1 MKRTLFALAALLLA
15 SPILQ
20 ACSAAQANQQ
30 TFVTHNCGRE
40 WKQIDAGEVIPTLV
54 GMCAYKVTIP
64 AYPMPG
70 ETAFKTSFAD
80 KVRVNV
86 DIAYEYEIIDGRTFL
101 SEAKYIGRM
110 NSDADD
116 AANSSKAYESAEN
129 TVIDKRLREAVG
141 NLVVGQDI
149 VAFDQGAFEDQLLV
163 EANKMLAN
171 RGVRLNF
178 IAFVPTPDTQT
189 RQAIDVATAAKIY
202 EANGLGSA
210 GVQIMAA
217 RAGAPQ
223 ITTNVDARKPPAE
236 E

>member
-15 SPILQ
+15 SPVLQ
-20 ACSAAQANQQ
+20 ACTMAQANQQ
-30 TFVTHNCGRE
+30 TYVTHNCGRE
-40 WKQIDAGEVIPTLV
+40 WKQIEAGETVPTLI

-70 ETAFKTSFAD
+70 ETSFKTSFAN

-86 DIAYEYEIIDGRTFL
+86 DIAYEYEITDGRTFL
-101 SEAKYIGRM
+101 REAKYIGRM

-116 AANSSKAYESAEN
+116 EANSSKAYESAEN
-129 TVIDKRLREAVG
+129 TVIDKRLREVVG
-141 NLVVGQDI
+141 NLVNEQDI
-149 VAFDQGAFEDQLLV
+149 VAFDQGAFEDQLLAD
-163 EANKMLAN
+163 ANKMLAN

-178 IAFVPTPDTQT
+178 IAFVPTPDVQT

-202 EANGLGSA
+202 EANGLGGSGTA
-210 GVQIMAA
+210 IMAA

-223 ITTNVDARKPPAE
+223 IITNVDARKPPAE
-236 E
+236 D